1 MRCLTPPID
10 QILIRKYVASKDLR
24 RANKLFGVV
33 SMLLLD
39 YVVISM
45 MYGVHQYEKWA
56 SLVVQEASKR
66 ALMDLGFLKYPCL
79 LQHFLFFVLVE
90 V

>member
-45 MYGVHQYEKWA
+45 MYGVHMKNGLHWWC
-56 SLVVQEASKR
+56 KR
-66 ALMDLGFLKYPCL
+66 QVKEP
-79 LQHFLFFVLVE
+79 
-90 V
+90 